1 MSEFS
6 QQMESWLQ
14 AQQLF
19 WQQLQS
25 SMTPESAAT
34 AGSPLAMAELISRLN
49 SQAGEFQR
57 YGESLLQQLAQNTAL
72 NQALDQFVS
81 YIQQQQ
87 TDLILRRWQLPEQM
101 IALFRS
107 HSFRDDLL
115 GNDPFTTQLKSLL
128 ETQLPSVSTGQ
139 RARMLEGAELLGQ
152 YQQAL
157 RNYLQQYNQIS
168 LEARDRLRD
177 TIENSHPPIN
187 SLAELHEHWTNC
199 YETAYS
205 DAAFSEPYRKAYG
218 EISNALMKLQRF
230 GQQWRDD
237 QYEQAGLVSL
247 PLFDQLLKQQARL
260 RKALRKQQREN
271 AELRQQLAALQQAP
285 WQQAIEQM
293 QTQIDQLQQQLNQLQ
308 AKGQEER

>member
-1 MSEFS
+1 VSEFS

-34 AGSPLAMAELISRLN
+34 AGSPLAMAELISRMN

-115 GNDPFTTQLKSLL
+115 GNDPFTNQLKSLL
-128 ETQLPSVSTGQ
+128 ETQLPGVSTGQ

-177 TIENSHPPIN
+177 TIENSHPPIS

-247 PLFDQLLKQQARL
+247 PLFDQLLKQQALL

-271 AELRQQLAALQQAP
+271 AELRQQLATLQQAP

-293 QTQIDQLQQQLNQLQ
+293 QTQIDQLQQQLNQQ
-308 AKGQEER
+308 QDKGQEER